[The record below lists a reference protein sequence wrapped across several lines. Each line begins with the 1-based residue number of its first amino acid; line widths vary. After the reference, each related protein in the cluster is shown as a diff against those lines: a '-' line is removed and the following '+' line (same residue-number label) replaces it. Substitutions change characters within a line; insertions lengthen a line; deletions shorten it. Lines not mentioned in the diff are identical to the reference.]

1 MAKIK
6 IGDFLLDQQLSTLK
20 KNEVETVVEP
30 KLLELLLLFCQHPNR
45 IISREEI
52 LEKIWQN
59 SIVTDNAINK
69 MVGNLRRL
77 LLDDPKTPR
86 YIQTVPKRGYRL
98 ICSVDI
104 VSNIPIV
111 SMTKNPLNDCHK
123 DEVSVPALQKKN
135 YAYWFVII
143 GVFSL
148 LLVVILNVSSNK
160 TAFTIS
166 KTQELTRQQ
175 GLEFSALHSESGR
188 YVLFLKKAKI
198 NDISQLW
205 RKNLSSN
212 QESLIGTHDLNI
224 FKLIAI
230 DNQSGKNNQKL
241 LFIASKNKQCFIYQA
256 DWSTN
261 KELANIE
268 PVMDCTTMS
277 INDIDFDSSSKQ
289 LIYSALKAN
298 DQTSRIYRYELSSKK
313 HFLMAQPEPLG
324 IGNHS
329 VDISPDGK
337 KLLIMRSNADLHT
350 QLFVLILKSNKIIE
364 YQQFNYFVREAIWHH
379 DSENIL
385 YFPPPPAHQILMGDL
400 SGENNHTVVSIS
412 EYLSRNMS
420 LIADGESL
428 LFATNS
434 ADYSNRWLTGKN
446 KGNLLDNST
455 VYEMLPALLSDDKH
469 YLYISKRSGKSQLY
483 MGDFASGSSTVLT
496 QLENYLVFKHISVS
510 LDNNA
515 VLLATNNRVWQLPL
529 KALREGSL
537 TIKTLD
543 DYQIFR
549 ADGFIENVNWLSSSV
564 ISLTYKNENRLQLSL
579 VDLKTE
585 QELKLDN
592 MWSYAVSAN
601 QKNEKLFLVHSIDH
615 SVYQISLSK
624 LLAAPLS
631 NAKTSKN
638 YFVQTD
644 MKLSTKFKQLKVFKE
659 KLYFID
665 NSSRNVKLSS
675 LPLKG
680 EQQLE
685 SYKIKRSYG
694 FDVSS
699 LGILLN
705 ELVSREGDI
714 HRTSP

>member
-1 MAKIK
+1 MVKFQ
-6 IGDFLLDQQLSTLK
+6 IGDFLLDKQLSILS

-30 KLLELLLLFCQHPNR
+30 RLLELLLLFCQHPNR

-69 MVGNLRRL
+69 MIGNLRKL

-104 VSNIPIV
+104 VSNIPIASQTKPLLNEYNKEEFSVHV
-111 SMTKNPLNDCHK
+111 SY
-123 DEVSVPALQKKN
+123 KKH
-135 YAYWFVII
+135 YAYWFLITCI
-143 GVFSL
+143 FSV
-148 LLVVILNVSSNK
+148 LLVVILKVSGNK

-175 GLEFSALHSESGR
+175 GLEFSALHSENESI
-188 YVLFLKKAKI
+188 VLFLKKVQI
-198 NDISQLW
+198 NGISQLW

-230 DNQSGKNNQKL
+230 YNESEKNSQKL
-241 LFIASKNKQCFIYQA
+241 LFIASKNKQCFIYKA
-256 DWSTN
+256 DWSSN
-261 KELANIE
+261 KELINIE
-268 PVMDCTTMS
+268 SVMDCTSMA
-277 INDIDFDSSSKQ
+277 INDIAFDTISKQ

-324 IGNHS
+324 IGNHN

-337 KLLIMRSNADLHT
+337 KLLIMRSNNDLHT
-350 QLFVLILKSNKIIE
+350 QLFVLTLKSNEIKE
-364 YQQFNYFVREAIWHH
+364 YQKFNYFVREAIWHH
-379 DSENIL
+379 DSDNIL

-400 SGENNHTVVSIS
+400 AGKNSHTVVSIS

-420 LIADGESL
+420 LISDGESL
-428 LFATNS
+428 LFATNL
-434 ADYSNRWLTGKN
+434 ADYSNRWLTGNN
-446 KGNLLDNST
+446 KGRLLDNST
-455 VYEMLPALLSDDKH
+455 VYEMLPALLSDNKH

-483 MGDFASGSSTVLT
+483 MGDFASGSSKVLT
-496 QLENYLVFKHISVS
+496 QLENYLVFKYISVAP
-510 LDNNA
+510 DNNS

-529 KALREGSL
+529 KALIEGRLTLKSL
-537 TIKTLD
+537 D
-543 DYQIFR
+543 NYQIFH
-549 ADGFIENVNWLSSSV
+549 ADGFIKALNWMSSSV
-564 ISLTYKNENRLQLSL
+564 VSLTYKNENRLQLSL
-579 VDLKTE
+579 VDLKTRK
-585 QELKLDN
+585 ELKLDH
-592 MWSYAVSAN
+592 MWSYAVSEN
-601 QKNEKLFLVHSIDH
+601 QKNENVFLINSIDH
-615 SVYQISLSK
+615 SVYQIGLSK
-624 LLAAPLS
+624 LLASPLS

-638 YFVQTD
+638 HFIQTD
-644 MKLSTKFKQLKVFKE
+644 MKLSTKFKQLKVFQE
-659 KLYFID
+659 RLYFID
-665 NSSRNVKLSS
+665 DSSRNVKLSS
-675 LPLKG
+675 LPWKG
-680 EQQLE
+680 EQHLE
-685 SYKIKRSYG
+685 SYKIMRSYG
-694 FDVSS
+694 YDVSS

-714 HRTSP
+714 HRTLP